1 MIGKLRDLTVNRDGT
16 QNITITINKGE
27 DACSLFDRLKDVL
40 CEITI
45 AKFSKKRSLDANR
58 FLWALCSDIGKAL
71 TPPVEKLEIYQRAI
85 KAAGVYWQTEIPYFK
100 LDEVKRRWTSSGDGW
115 LFEVVDKGQRI
126 GHALVHM
133 YFGTSSYTVDEMRI
147 VLDWLTDQCRQM
159 EIPIPLSA
167 AEEERILKDW
177 GRKHGTESGNS

>member
-1 MIGKLRDLTVNRDGT
+1 MTGRLKDLTVNRDGT

-45 AKFSKKRSLDANR
+45 KKLSRKRSLDANR

-71 TPPVEKLEIYQRAI
+71 TPPVEKIEIYQRAV
-85 KAAGVYWQTEIPYFK
+85 KAAGVYFQTEIPLFK
-100 LDEVKRRWTSSGDGW
+100 LDEVRRRWTSTGDGW
-115 LFEVVDKGQRI
+115 LFEIVDNGRI
-126 GHALVHM
+126 GHKLVHM
-133 YFGTSSYTVDEMRI
+133 YFGTSSYTVDEMRF
-147 VLDWLTDQCRQM
+147 VLDWLVDQCRQM

-167 AEEERILKDW
+167 EEEERMLKDW
-177 GRKHGTESGNS
+177 GRKHGPQGSDN